1 MPIGAFTKCLSG
13 DLSHVSKNQYYSDR
27 KIRELWEV
35 LFNQHL
41 AAHGLPEAYAD
52 YLKKMSKAVA
62 YYNEAY
68 HGKRW
73 QMVRARV
80 CEAEAGALLTAE
92 GEKIET
98 MCARISKFMGF
109 PVRANEC
116 NVVEFY
122 NYVAIM
128 GST

>member
-13 DLSHVSKNQYYSDR
+13 DLSHVSKNKYYSESAAL
-27 KIRELWEV
+27 KFWGT
-35 LFNQHL
+35 LFNQHIK
-41 AAHGLPEAYAD
+41 AHGLPESYVE
-52 YLKKMSKAVA
+52 YLKKMTKAA
-62 YYNEAY
+62 SFYNEAY

-73 QMVRARV
+73 QLVRARV
-80 CEAEAGALLTAE
+80 LEAEAEALMTGE

-109 PVRANEC
+109 PVRPNEC